1 MKKTLLLLGSAAL
14 IAFTGC
20 TNKQQTKPQ
29 TPSCQID
36 GTKAPKWVC
45 MPEDVEG
52 GIVAVGS
59 APKNAAGDIQF
70 QREEAMAAARDA
82 LARRLSVKVKNMF
95 KQFKATTGAGNNQ
108 TFEKATQS
116 VSKQLSSKIL
126 RNSKQLNMWISPK
139 GTMYVLVGIPNQ
151 EELKEEVKNAVKTSL
166 KNDQALYQK
175 FLSKKAQ
182 EELDKAIEKEF
193 GGN

>member
-1 MKKTLLLLGSAAL
+1 MKKLLVIGSALL

-20 TNKQQTKPQ
+20 ANNKPEPQ

-36 GTKAPKWVC
+36 GAKAPKWVC

-82 LARRLSVKVKNMF
+82 LARRIATKVKNMF
-95 KQFKATTGAGNNQ
+95 KQFKATTGAGENQ

-116 VSKQLSSKIL
+116 VSKQVASQVL

-151 EELKEEVKNAVKTSL
+151 DQIKEEVKNAVKTSF

-182 EELDKAIEKEF
+182 EDLDKAIEKEF
-193 GGN
+193 GGNE